1 MNPLIPCIW
10 MAGAIQILIVAMN
23 IPLPRLLRYRENLSN
38 VSAIIRQIFI
48 VHSLYIILTL
58 IGFSLLCFW
67 FASDLVSE
75 NPLGRFLSG
84 FLAVF
89 WLLRLCVQL
98 FYYDAEV
105 KRRYRIVNFVFQS
118 AVLFL
123 GSVFS
128 IAALGL
134 IR

>member
-1 MNPLIPCIW
+1 MNPLVPCIW
-10 MAGAIQILIVAMN
+10 VAGAIQILIVAMN
-23 IPLPRLLRYRENLSN
+23 VPLPRLLCYRENLSN

-58 IGFSLLCFW
+58 VGFSLLCFW
-67 FASDLVSE
+67 FAPDLAGES
-75 NPLGRFLSG
+75 PLGRFLSG

-98 FYYDAEV
+98 FYYDVGV
-105 KRRYRIVNFVFQS
+105 KRRYRLVNLAFLS

-128 IAALGL
+128 LAASGL
-134 IR
+134 MR

>member
-1 MNPLIPCIW
+1 MNPLVPCIW
-10 MAGAIQILIVAMN
+10 VAGAVQLLIVAMN

-67 FASDLVSE
+67 FAADLVGESL
-75 NPLGRFLSG
+75 LGRFLSG

-89 WLLRLCVQL
+89 WLLRFCVQL

-105 KRRYRIVNFVFQS
+105 KRRYRLVNLAFLS

-128 IAALGL
+128 IAASGL
-134 IR
+134 MK